1 MGNILHKLEAAE
13 DDANLAHLRSEVAR
27 LQSLA
32 DRRGEIAVDR
42 RREIERLR
50 LTDAERAAIKNA
62 IGWIESPSVESEAM
76 PEDYLPITNTLRGL
90 LTRQGTTGHQE

>member
-50 LTDAERAAIKNA
+50 LTDAEREAIA
-62 IGWIESPSVESEAM
+62 FALDRLRG
-76 PEDYLPITNTLRGL
+76 TLRGNAECDHADALAGL